1 MVQTSAGDL
10 HSVAIERVFDVHPG
24 VLRTALVGYGPIGQQ
39 IPILC
44 IEPLDDS
51 GHPQPALIE
60 ELKALGSTVSG
71 ADRIESFC
79 FPGPFPV
86 DIRHNAKIDRSSL
99 AHRAAG
105 ILS

>member
-1 MVQTSAGDL
+1 
-10 HSVAIERVFDVHPG
+10 
-24 VLRTALVGYGPIGQQ
+24 
-39 IPILC
+39 
-44 IEPLDDS
+44 
-51 GHPQPALIE
+51 
-60 ELKALGSTVSG
+60 LKALGSTVSG
-71 ADRIESFC
+71 ADRIERFC